1 MNPNKDY
8 FIKIILND
16 IHKEIE
22 KISYNYNN
30 NKVEFKIGDT
40 IYYYSN
46 RQIIKG
52 KILDIDDYTNGGL
65 IPDALVYY
73 WINPKS
79 RCRHFIEKIR
89 YRWAVIRKKD
99 YIPGKLFFTNSCLAG
114 DDFFRTKQEAITME
128 ILHHSKF
135 YLHELIELNKIQ

>member
-1 MNPNKDY
+1 MNQNKDY
-8 FIKIILND
+8 FIKILLND
-16 IHKEIE
+16 IHKEIIE
-22 KISYNYNN
+22 IKNKYNN
-30 NKVEFKIGDT
+30 NKIEFKIGDI
-40 IYYYSN
+40 IYYYSK

-52 KILDIDDYTNGGL
+52 KIIDINDYTNGGL
-65 IPDALVYY
+65 ISDALVYY
-73 WINPKS
+73 WITPKS
-79 RCRHFIEKIR
+79 IYKKFIEWVR